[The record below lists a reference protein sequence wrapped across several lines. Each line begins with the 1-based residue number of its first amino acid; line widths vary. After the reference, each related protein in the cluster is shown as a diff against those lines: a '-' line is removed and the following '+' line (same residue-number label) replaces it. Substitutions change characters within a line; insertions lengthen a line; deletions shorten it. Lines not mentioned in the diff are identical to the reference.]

1 MAVSILTGAIQIN
14 SLRNNANVYQ
24 GKTVANA
31 WSHTSKTNFVFGQI
45 DGNFNLTPTG
55 VNILNDSDLLDTNI
69 PNNGGQSPVT
79 GGNAE
84 VV

>member
-1 MAVSILTGAIQIN
+1 VAVSILTGAIQIN

-31 WSHTSKTNFVFGQI
+31 WSITSKTNFAFGQLN
-45 DGNFNLTPTG
+45 GNFNLIPAG

-69 PNNGGQSPVT
+69 PNAGGQSPT
-79 GGNAE
+79 AGGNAE